1 LAPSLFELRTL
12 KENRR
17 QKIGWQKTEGKRSKP
32 QIGDQRKPTA
42 IDRQLTAHSQRRM
55 AILYVSTTPLLH
67 SLEEA
72 EAKAEA
78 EEE

>member
-1 LAPSLFELRTL
+1 VIKA
-12 KENRR
+12 
-17 QKIGWQKTEGKRSKP
+17 
-32 QIGDQRKPTA
+32 KPTVK
-42 IDRQLTAHSQRRM
+42 DRQLTANGQRRM